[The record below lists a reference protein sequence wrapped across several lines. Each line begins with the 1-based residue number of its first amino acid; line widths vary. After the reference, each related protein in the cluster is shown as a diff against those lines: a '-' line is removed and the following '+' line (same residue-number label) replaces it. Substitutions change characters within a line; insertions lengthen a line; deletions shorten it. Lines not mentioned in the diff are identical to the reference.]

1 MSNSKKIISLLLSL
15 IMALSVF
22 AVVPFSAA
30 AAATGGQS
38 GDFTYTLENGEATI
52 TGYTGSNPTA
62 TVPAVIDGCPV
73 TKIGEKAFYES
84 ASVKSVIL
92 PDPVREI
99 GDLAFSRCTQLESI
113 LIPKTLTTV
122 TPYAFDNTPTLKT
135 VTFEEG
141 ITKIP
146 DDLFHCSPYAKTV
159 NLEQVTIPAS
169 VTEIGKLAF
178 SGCQNLMNVTFA
190 GDAVTKIDTSAFAY
204 CGFTS
209 IDLPDNLQVLGA
221 LAFGWNRLESLEIPK
236 SLREI
241 DLSNRGCGPFAYGI
255 APTVFTFEEGTTKII
270 PYLFN
275 NCTGLKSI
283 QLPGTITEIGDLAF
297 DHCENLESITIPKS
311 LTTVAMY
318 AFGYCKALKNVTF
331 EEGITKIPDY
341 LLFTVHDEQH
351 TGLEQVTIPA
361 SVTEIGRYAFYGCN
375 QLTDVTFAGDAVTKI
390 GDYAFIAPLKTLDLP
405 DHIQTL
411 GVGAFGG
418 TDITSI
424 EIPKSLTTADATY
437 HNDGPFSSCHLS
449 TVTFEEG
456 TTKVIANLF
465 RGCRGL
471 TNVTIPDTF
480 TEIGDNAFRACENLE
495 SITIPA
501 SVTSI
506 GADAFAEIENLTICG
521 YVGSYAEQYAAEKGI
536 DFLNIGPAILGD
548 VDCDG
553 EVNIIDATVLQRY
566 LVNIRAKHFNE
577 AAADVDADGTITIVD
592 VTFLSRSLVG
602 IPTPCKG
609 IGEPIA

>member
-1 MSNSKKIISLLLSL
+1 MSNGKKIISLLLSL

-99 GDLAFSRCTQLESI
+99 GDLAFSRCAQLESI
-113 LIPKTLTTV
+113 SIPKTLTTV

-159 NLEQVTIPAS
+159 SLEQVTIPAS

-221 LAFGWNRLESLEIPK
+221 LAFGWNRLESLEIPR

-241 DLSNRGCGPFAYGI
+241 DLGNRGCGPFAYGI

-270 PYLFN
+270 PYLFD

-283 QLPGTITEIGDLAF
+283 EIPGTVTEIGDHAF
-297 DHCENLESITIPKS
+297 NHCS
-311 LTTVAMY
+311 
-318 AFGYCKALKNVTF
+318 
-331 EEGITKIPDY
+331 
-341 LLFTVHDEQH
+341 
-351 TGLEQVTIPA
+351 
-361 SVTEIGRYAFYGCN
+361 
-375 QLTDVTFAGDAVTKI
+375 
-390 GDYAFIAPLKTLDLP
+390 
-405 DHIQTL
+405 
-411 GVGAFGG
+411 
-418 TDITSI
+418 
-424 EIPKSLTTADATY
+424 
-437 HNDGPFSSCHLS
+437 
-449 TVTFEEG
+449 
-456 TTKVIANLF
+456 
-465 RGCRGL
+465 
-471 TNVTIPDTF
+471 
-480 TEIGDNAFRACENLE
+480 NLE

-548 VDCDG
+548 VDSDG

-609 IGEPIA
+609 IAEPIA